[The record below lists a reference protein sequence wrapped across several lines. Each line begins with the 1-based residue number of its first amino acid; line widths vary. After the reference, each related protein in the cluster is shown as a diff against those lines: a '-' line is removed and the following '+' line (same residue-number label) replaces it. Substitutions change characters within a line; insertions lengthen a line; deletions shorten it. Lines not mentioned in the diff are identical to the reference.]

1 MNKKM
6 MRQAQQMQAQMGKI
20 QEDIANSRMEATA
33 GGGAVKA
40 VVVGGARLESIEI
53 AAEVVD
59 PEDVEMLQDLILAVV
74 NEAMDKAQAEASE
87 KMSALTGGMNI
98 PGLNF

>member
-6 MRQAQQMQAQMGKI
+6 MRQAQLGKI
-20 QEDIANSRMEATA
+20 QEDIANSRSEATA

-40 VVVGGARLESIEI
+40 IVVGGSRLESIEI

>member
-20 QEDIANSRMEATA
+20 QEGIANSRSEATA

-40 VVVGGARLESIEI
+40 IVVGGSRLESIEI

>member
-20 QEDIANSRMEATA
+20 QEDIANSRSEATA

-40 VVVGGARLESIEI
+40 IVVGGSRLESIEI

>member
-1 MNKKM
+1 
-6 MRQAQQMQAQMGKI
+6 
-20 QEDIANSRMEATA
+20 
-33 GGGAVKA
+33 
-40 VVVGGARLESIEI
+40 
-53 AAEVVD
+53 
-59 PEDVEMLQDLILAVV
+59 VV